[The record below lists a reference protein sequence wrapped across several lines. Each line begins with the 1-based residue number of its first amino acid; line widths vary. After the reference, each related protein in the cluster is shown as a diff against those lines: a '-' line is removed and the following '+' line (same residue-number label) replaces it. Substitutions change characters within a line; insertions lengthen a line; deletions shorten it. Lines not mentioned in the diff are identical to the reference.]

1 MAVSACLASRL
12 SAIGVFVVL
21 LIVLALTRPALP
33 QTGLAA
39 HDFSLPIEIAADQL
53 TVEQASRQAVFSG
66 NVEAV
71 QGDVTLRADRLIVHY
86 DLDRSGATR
95 QAIRR
100 IEAEGQVVIASPQE
114 SARADRGV
122 YDVAAGTILLEG
134 SVVLSRGEDVVR
146 GGRLAIDLR
155 QQTAVMT
162 ALESERVRAL
172 FQPSGGKP
180 AAGGR

>member
-1 MAVSACLASRL
+1 MAWL
-12 SAIGVFVVL
+12 VL
-21 LIVLALTRPALP
+21 VLALAPPSLA

-39 HDFSLPIEIAADQL
+39 HDSSLPIEISADQL
-53 TVEQASRQAVFSG
+53 TVEQASRQAIFSG
-66 NVEAV
+66 HVEAV

-86 DLDRSGATR
+86 DLDTSGTTR

-122 YDVAAGTILLEG
+122 YDVAAATIVLEG
-134 SVVLSRGEDVVR
+134 SVALSRGEDVVR
-146 GGRLAIDLR
+146 GGQLVIDLR
-155 QQTAVMT
+155 QQTAVMR
-162 ALESERVRAL
+162 AVEGERVRAL
-172 FQPSGGKP
+172 FLPSGGKP